1 VTAIMDLN
9 GELTKLKVLR
19 GRTPQTT
26 WAERKGTGAK
36 LGSYRGGGIFTSK
49 FAGKGAW
56 ERHPEGDELVHII
69 DGAAVLQI
77 VTADGTQTLDVKAGM
92 VAVVPQGA
100 WHRFES
106 PDGVTLM
113 TATPEPSEYVRLD
126 IDDPRTVEAERA

>member
-1 VTAIMDLN
+1 MDLDS
-9 GELTKLKVLR
+9 ELAKLKMLR

-26 WAERKGTGAK
+26 WAERQGTGAR
-36 LGSYRGGGIFTSK
+36 LAAYRDGGIFTSK

-77 VTADGTQTLDVKAGM
+77 VTADGAQTLEVKAGM

-106 PDGVTLM
+106 PKGVTLM